1 MPTVGFISDLHLAE
15 EQPER
20 ITLFLRFLEN
30 YKTQLDQLYILGD
43 LFEVWLGDD
52 LISPSINT
60 VIQALKQAST
70 ILPIK
75 IIHGNRDFLMG
86 EQFEN
91 LSGCQIVNEPQ
102 IIKLEEERALLMH
115 GDLLCT
121 DDHEYLQMRNQL
133 RSAAWMK
140 SFLSKPVKERELAAI
155 ELRQKSKMAIQN
167 KDSAVMDANNDEVL
181 EYMEHYKV
189 LLLIHGHT
197 HKTAIH
203 NHKLS
208 TGEMAHRY
216 VLDEWHD
223 DHGQILIADN
233 SGLHFETI

>member
-52 LISPSINT
+52 LITPSINT
-60 VIQALKQAST
+60 LIQALKQAST

-155 ELRQKSKMAIQN
+155 ELRQKSKWQSRIKIAQLWMRIMMRFLNTWSITKFCYLFMGIHTKLPFITTSFQLE
-167 KDSAVMDANNDEVL
+167 KWRTVMFLMNG
-181 EYMEHYKV
+181 MM
-189 LLLIHGHT
+189 IMG
-197 HKTAIH
+197 
-203 NHKLS
+203 
-208 TGEMAHRY
+208 RY
-216 VLDEWHD
+216 
-223 DHGQILIADN
+223 
-233 SGLHFETI
+233 